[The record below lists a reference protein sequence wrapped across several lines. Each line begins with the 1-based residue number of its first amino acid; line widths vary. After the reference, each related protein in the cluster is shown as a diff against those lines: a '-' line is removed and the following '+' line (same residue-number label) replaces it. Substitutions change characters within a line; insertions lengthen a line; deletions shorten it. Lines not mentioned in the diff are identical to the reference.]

1 MRRGL
6 TLIEILVALS
16 IFAVGVTAVIGLL
29 TVASTTHKRAINR
42 VSAAWLAESL
52 FDEMDA
58 RLTTAF
64 DLADFPT
71 VSGETRLIERDYE
84 LVGYDGYRADIYLT
98 PLSDPDGQA
107 LGLPPHQ
114 FLCEIEIHWQLRGGA
129 NSERFRTIL
138 VRRLDVATGTQPG
151 PPR

>member
-42 VSAAWLAESL
+42 VSAAWMAESL

-58 RLTTAF
+58 RLTSAF
-64 DLADFPT
+64 DLADYPG
-71 VSGETRLIERDYE
+71 VSGETRRIEQAYE
-84 LVGYDGYRADIYLT
+84 LNGYEGYRADIYLT
-98 PLSDPDGQA
+98 PIDDPDAQA
-107 LGLPPHQ
+107 LGLPPQQ

-129 NSERFRTIL
+129 NSEWFRTIL
-138 VRRLDVATGTQPG
+138 GRRLDVATGTQPG